1 MNNNLSLQA
10 LEYGG
15 MRLLAAGFTT
25 VGVIGIVWLLLTGIV
40 IT

>member
-1 MNNNLSLQA
+1 MSNNLYLEA
-10 LEYGG
+10 LASGG

-25 VGVIGIVWLLLTGIV
+25 VGVIGIAWLLLTGIV